1 VRAVEITREGDIA
14 IADQL
19 AEMLSRIGLNILNA
33 RCCTGLACSRVA
45 GILEYAVRRAQ
56 LAAQSMHPNL
66 SPEDYATIAAL
77 LRDTI
82 AADRFPLSPRV
93 RRWKAI
99 LDKLEPPA
107 PKRKRCRL

>member
-1 VRAVEITREGDIA
+1 MS
-14 IADQL
+14 ADL
-19 AEMLSRIGLNILNA
+19 
-33 RCCTGLACSRVA
+33 T
-45 GILEYAVRRAQ
+45 
-56 LAAQSMHPNL
+56 AADKADL
-66 SPEDYATIAAL
+66 AAL

-107 PKRKRCRL
+107 PKREPLPPLKPPGEPSMVVARMRGTKRRR

>member
-1 VRAVEITREGDIA
+1 MS
-14 IADQL
+14 Q
-19 AEMLSRIGLNILNA
+19 
-33 RCCTGLACSRVA
+33 
-45 GILEYAVRRAQ
+45 
-56 LAAQSMHPNL
+56 PNL
-66 SPEDYATIAAL
+66 TAEEYATIAAL

-107 PKRKRCRL
+107 PKREPLPQLKPPGERAWWWRGCAGQNGDGNC